1 MVIRKRRKKTR
12 EREMKDN
19 EQPKPTPCNL
29 TACQYFTCQWKKDQ
43 FFENKDE
50 FS

>member
-1 MVIRKRRKKTR
+1 MYKTSKSKRIAAIMVIRKRRKKTR

-29 TACQYFTCQWKKDQ
+29 TACQYFTCQ
-43 FFENKDE
+43 
-50 FS
+50 